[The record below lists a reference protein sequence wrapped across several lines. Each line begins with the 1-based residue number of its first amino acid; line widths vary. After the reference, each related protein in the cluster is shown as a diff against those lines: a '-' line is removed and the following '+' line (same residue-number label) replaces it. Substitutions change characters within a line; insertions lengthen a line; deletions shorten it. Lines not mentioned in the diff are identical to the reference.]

1 MSVKGIALV
10 LGATGGLGG
19 EMARQLAADA
29 WQVRALHRD
38 PARAARAGNFE
49 WVRGDA
55 LQPDDVR
62 RAAEGVDVIV
72 HAVNPPGYRRWQELV
87 MPMLESAIAAA
98 HSSKACIVL
107 PGNVYNFGPDAF
119 PLLTEN
125 SPQHPSTRK
134 GAVRVQ
140 MEQRLQDSGCRTLVV
155 RAGDFIGASP
165 SSWFGQM
172 VRPGRPVS
180 RVVNPAFEGVGHQW
194 AYLPDVAAT
203 MRQLLE
209 RRAELPAFSVFH
221 MRGYWDED
229 GQGMVRAI
237 VRAVVAAGLP
247 APRVSRFPWWLV
259 RVGAP
264 VVPLFRELQEMRY
277 LWEVPV
283 RMDNARLQSLLGRE
297 PVTPLDDAVRT
308 TLRALGCLG

>member
-1 MSVKGIALV
+1 MSIKGTALV

-19 EMARQLAADA
+19 ELARQLAAAA
-29 WQVRALHRD
+29 WRVRALHRD
-38 PARAARAGNFE
+38 PARAAGAGNFE

-55 LQPDDVR
+55 MRHDDVR
-62 RAAEGVDVIV
+62 RAAEGADVIV

-87 MPMLESAIAAA
+87 MPMLESTISAAG
-98 HSSKACIVL
+98 SSRACVVL

-119 PLLTEN
+119 PVLTED
-125 SPQHPSTRK
+125 SPQHPKTRK

-140 MEQRLQDSGCRTLVV
+140 MERRLRDSGCRTLVV

-172 VRPGRPVS
+172 VRSGRPVA
-180 RVVNPAFEGVGHQW
+180 RVLNPAFEGVGHQW

-209 RRAELPAFSVFH
+209 RRAELQDFSVFH

-229 GQGMVRAI
+229 GRGMVQAV
-237 VRAVVAAGLP
+237 VRAVMAAGQP
-247 APRVSRFPWWLV
+247 APRVTRFPWWLV
-259 RVGAP
+259 RMGAP

-283 RMDNARLQSLLGRE
+283 RMDNERLRSFLGRE
-297 PVTPLDDAVRT
+297 PATPLDDAVRT